1 MAEQYPTA
9 HINATPSDFAPTV
22 LMPGDPLRSE
32 FIAKNFKK
40 DIKIQ
45 GLFAVSDE
53 QAVDFINKLS
63 GDIDKVY
70 DYVNQFADD
79 FEKALEE
86 AEKELKE
93 EQSEK

>member
-1 MAEQYPTA
+1 MENIKLVIELILVAQ
-9 HINATPSDFAPTV
+9 FAIVFLFQRLKFFLDHYNTN
-22 LMPGDPLRSE
+22 M
-32 FIAKNFKK
+32 KNM
-40 DIKIQ
+40 
-45 GLFAVSDE
+45 
-53 QAVDFINKLS
+53 VDFVNKLS
-63 GDIDKVY
+63 DDIGKVY

>member
-1 MAEQYPTA
+1 MENIKLVIELILVTQ
-9 HINATPSDFAPTV
+9 
-22 LMPGDPLRSE
+22 
-32 FIAKNFKK
+32 FISAVAIIFLFQRLKFFLDHYNENMKN
-40 DIKIQ
+40 I
-45 GLFAVSDE
+45 
-53 QAVDFINKLS
+53 VDFINKLS
-63 GDIDKVY
+63 DDINKVY

>member
-1 MAEQYPTA
+1 MEN
-9 HINATPSDFAPTV
+9 IKLV
-22 LMPGDPLRSE
+22 IE
-32 FIAKNFKK
+32 FILVAQFISAAAIVFLFQKFKFFLDHYNTNMKNM
-40 DIKIQ
+40 
-45 GLFAVSDE
+45 
-53 QAVDFINKLS
+53 VDFVNQLS
-63 GDIDKVY
+63 DDIDKVY

>member
-1 MAEQYPTA
+1 MENIKLVIELILVAQFISAVVIVFLFQRLKFFLDHYNTSMKNMA
-9 HINATPSDFAPTV
+9 DFV
-22 LMPGDPLRSE
+22 
-32 FIAKNFKK
+32 
-40 DIKIQ
+40 
-45 GLFAVSDE
+45 
-53 QAVDFINKLS
+53 NKLS
-63 GDIDKVY
+63 DDIGRVY

>member
-1 MAEQYPTA
+1 MENIKLVIELILVAQ
-9 HINATPSDFAPTV
+9 
-22 LMPGDPLRSE
+22 
-32 FIAKNFKK
+32 FISAVTIVFLFQRLKFFLDHYNTSMKNV
-40 DIKIQ
+40 
-45 GLFAVSDE
+45 A
-53 QAVDFINKLS
+53 DFINKLS

-70 DYVNQFADD
+70 DYVNEFTDN

>member
-1 MAEQYPTA
+1 MENIKLVIELILVAQ
-9 HINATPSDFAPTV
+9 
-22 LMPGDPLRSE
+22 
-32 FIAKNFKK
+32 FISAVVIVFLFQRLKFFLDHYNENVKN
-40 DIKIQ
+40 I
-45 GLFAVSDE
+45 
-53 QAVDFINKLS
+53 VDFINKLS

>member
-1 MAEQYPTA
+1 MENIKLVIELILVTQ
-9 HINATPSDFAPTV
+9 
-22 LMPGDPLRSE
+22 
-32 FIAKNFKK
+32 FISAVAIVFLFQRLKFFLDHYNENMKNM
-40 DIKIQ
+40 
-45 GLFAVSDE
+45 
-53 QAVDFINKLS
+53 VDFVNKLS
-63 GDIDKVY
+63 DDIGRVY

>member
-1 MAEQYPTA
+1 MEN
-9 HINATPSDFAPTV
+9 IKLV
-22 LMPGDPLRSE
+22 IE
-32 FIAKNFKK
+32 FILVVQFISAVAIVFLFQRFKFFLDHYNENMKNMVYF
-40 DIKIQ
+40 
-45 GLFAVSDE
+45 V
-53 QAVDFINKLS
+53 NKLND
-63 GDIDKVY
+63 DINKVY

>member
-1 MAEQYPTA
+1 MGNIKLVIELILVAQ
-9 HINATPSDFAPTV
+9 
-22 LMPGDPLRSE
+22 
-32 FIAKNFKK
+32 FISAVAIVFLFQRLKFFLDHYNTSMKN
-40 DIKIQ
+40 I
-45 GLFAVSDE
+45 
-53 QAVDFINKLS
+53 VDFVNKLS

-70 DYVNQFADD
+70 DYVNEFTDD